1 MRRTALPL
9 SFAVLIS
16 AATALATLPLAGL
29 MAMPAATQREVT
41 VWDGVYTEAQA
52 RRGEE
57 RYKAIC
63 GYCHRDDLSGGGSEA
78 GAPTLAGAFFTTQW
92 QDTQLVDLFVTIGT
106 TMPKNEPDSLMPQV
120 VIDIVSF
127 LLQANEMPAGQTE
140 LPPELAPLEQIL
152 FTEKPDR

>member
-1 MRRTALPL
+1 MTMARVTRRP
-9 SFAVLIS
+9 
-16 AATALATLPLAGL
+16 AARTRSTALAALALVGVT
-29 MAMPAATQREVT
+29 AAPSFAQEVT

-92 QDTQLVDLFVTIGT
+92 EDSQLVDLFVTIGT

-120 VIDIVSF
+120 VIDILSF
-127 LLQANEMPAGQTE
+127 LLQANEIPAGDTE
-140 LPPELAPLEQIL
+140 LPPELAPLEEIL
-152 FTEKPDR
+152 FTEKPQR